1 MTGPRT
7 ALTWLSI
14 GGIAMVALTVV
25 ALYCESHDQLLW
37 YLHVAPDH
45 LPWFIAAALAQ
56 GIIYLGAVLLVLRR
70 DGGRYALVVILG
82 VAAIVR
88 LPVMLSTPSLSND
101 IYRYIW
107 DGRVQAHGINPYRFV
122 PSDSRLA
129 TLRDAAIYNNINRR
143 EYARTIYPPLAEMLF
158 FAITRA
164 SESIVWMKAA
174 MVAFEALAVWLLIR
188 LLIGLRLS
196 AEHVIIYALNPLALW
211 EFAGNGHVDAAAVAF
226 IALAL
231 LARHR
236 ERPFLTGFGLGCATM
251 IKFYPALLFPA
262 LYRRWDWKMPLAFVA
277 TVLGSYAPYLGV
289 GTRVTGFLPVYL
301 KEEGLING
309 TRFYLADLLR
319 IGLKVQWLSPMHC
332 LVAVGLLLAA
342 ATAFV
347 FARSTN
353 GHRSWLVGAVTMA
366 TTFSILFSPNN
377 PWYFA
382 WVLPVLCASP
392 YVPMIY
398 LVTASPLLYVT
409 LMDKS
414 PGMLLRINTLLYLSF
429 AMFVF
434 FDLVARRW
442 RGQRFSVIGWTRRP
456 EKRDGYVVRE

>member
-14 GGIAMVALTVV
+14 GGVAMVALT
-25 ALYCESHDQLLW
+25 AAGLYCESHDRMPW
-37 YLHVAPDH
+37 YFNVVPDD

-70 DGGRYALVVILG
+70 ERGRYALAVILG
-82 VAAIVR
+82 VAAIAR
-88 LPVMLSTPSLSND
+88 LPVVLSTPYLSND
-101 IYRYIW
+101 AYRYIW
-107 DGRVQAHGINPYRFV
+107 DGRVQARGINPYRFA
-122 PSDSRLA
+122 PSDPHLTA
-129 TLRDAAIYNNINRR
+129 LRDAAVYNNINRR
-143 EYARTIYPPLAEMLF
+143 EYARTIYPPVAEMLF

-164 SESIVWMKAA
+164 SESIVWMKTA

-196 AEHVIIYALNPLALW
+196 PEHVIIYAWNPIALW
-211 EFAGNGHVDAAAVAF
+211 EFAGSGHVDAAAVAF

-251 IKFYPALLFPA
+251 IKLYPALLFPA
-262 LYRRWDWKMPLAFVA
+262 LYRRWDWKMPAAFVA

-289 GTRVTGFLPVYL
+289 GTRVIGFLPVYL

-309 TRFYLADLLR
+309 TRFYLTELLR
-319 IGLKVQWLSPMHC
+319 IGLKLQWLSPMRC

-342 ATAFV
+342 VTAFV
-347 FARSTN
+347 FVRSLN
-353 GHRSWLVGAVTMA
+353 GHRGWLVGAVTMT
-366 TTFSILFSPNN
+366 TTFSILFSPHN

-382 WVLPVLCASP
+382 WILPILCALP
-392 YVPMIY
+392 YAPMIY

-409 LMDKS
+409 LMDGS
-414 PGMLLRINTLLYLSF
+414 AGMLLRINTLLYLSF
-429 AMFVF
+429 AMFVL
-434 FDLVARRW
+434 FDLAARRW
-442 RGQRFSVIGWTRRP
+442 RGERFGVIRWMRRF
-456 EKRDGYVVRE
+456 EKRDGYVFRG